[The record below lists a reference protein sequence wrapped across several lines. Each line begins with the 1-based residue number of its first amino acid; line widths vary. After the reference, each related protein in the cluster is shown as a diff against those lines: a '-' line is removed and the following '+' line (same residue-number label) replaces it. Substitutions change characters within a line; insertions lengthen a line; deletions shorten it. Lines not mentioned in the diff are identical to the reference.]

1 MFRMDTLTLI
11 IKLMMKRK
19 KAKQEGFTYIEVM
32 IAIVILTVGILAQL
46 SALSLSMIRASESEQ
61 RNEARQIASSTIE
74 SIFAAR
80 DLGNANGISNWDSIN
95 LSDVNANGIFKPGWN
110 PIRED
115 AGIDG
120 IHGTADDACTYYVN
134 CVVGSYINTSE
145 VNYGFE
151 RKIEIT
157 DIAEAGFSTIRKR
170 RIEVKIK
177 YGVGQIIRE
186 ETLSTLIADLPF
198 NK

>member
-1 MFRMDTLTLI
+1 
-11 IKLMMKRK
+11 MMRSK
-19 KAKQEGFTYIEVM
+19 KTNQEGFTYIELM
-32 IAIVILTVGILAQL
+32 IAIIILTIGILAQL
-46 SALSLSMIRASESEQ
+46 SALSLSMLRASETEQ
-61 RNEARQIASSTIE
+61 RNEARQIASSTLE
-74 SIFAAR
+74 SIFSAR
-80 DLGNANGISNWDSIN
+80 DLGNANGINNWEAIN
-95 LSDVNANGIFKPGWN
+95 LSDVNSNGIFKSGWN

-115 AGIDG
+115 AGQDG

-157 DIAEAGFSTIRKR
+157 DIAETGFSSVRKR
-170 RIEVKIK
+170 RIEVKIR

>member
-1 MFRMDTLTLI
+1 
-11 IKLMMKRK
+11 MKHK
-19 KAKQEGFTYIEVM
+19 EKNQDGFSYIEVM
-32 IAIVILTVGILAQL
+32 IAIIILTVGILAQL
-46 SALSLSMIRASESEQ
+46 SALSLSMLRATESEN
-61 RNEARQIASSTIE
+61 RNEARQIASSTLE

-80 DLGNANGISNWDSIN
+80 DLGNANGIKNWDAIN
-95 LSDVNANGIFKPGWN
+95 LSDVNPEGIFKSGWN

-120 IHGTADDACTYYVN
+120 IHGTDDDACAYYTN
-134 CVVGSYINTSE
+134 CTVGGYTNSSE

-151 RKIEIT
+151 RRIEII
-157 DIAEAGFSTIRKR
+157 DVSEPGFTEIRKR
-170 RIEVKIK
+170 RIEVKIR
-177 YGVGQIIRE
+177 YAVGQLIRE